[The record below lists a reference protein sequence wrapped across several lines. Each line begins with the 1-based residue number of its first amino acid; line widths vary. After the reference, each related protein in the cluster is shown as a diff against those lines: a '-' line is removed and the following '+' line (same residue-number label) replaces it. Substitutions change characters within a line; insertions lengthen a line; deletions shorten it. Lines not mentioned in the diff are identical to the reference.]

1 MTQIVIRFLVGGLV
15 VSSFA
20 IIGDILRPKSFAG
33 LFGAAPSVALA
44 TLALTV
50 AGDGRL
56 YAATE
61 ACSMIAGAI
70 SFFRICLR
78 RKLDSDARQVCRF
91 EGHDRRN
98 AHLVWPGFGNLG
110 LLLEI
115 AMQIKIDISV
125 LRETKWSDYPIRFLF
140 GGMVTAAAGII
151 AKKFGPGVG
160 GLFLA
165 FPAIFPASATLIE
178 KNAREEKRKAGL
190 NGTRRGRMEAAVD
203 AAGAAIG

>member
-15 VSSFA
+15 ASSFA

-70 SFFRICLR
+70 SFFAYASVVSWILMRGKSAALRVTIAAMPIWFGLALGIWDYCLR
-78 RKLDSDARQVCRF
+78 
-91 EGHDRRN
+91 
-98 AHLVWPGFGNLG
+98 
-110 LLLEI
+110 
-115 AMQIKIDISV
+115 
-125 LRETKWSDYPIRFLF
+125 
-140 GGMVTAAAGII
+140 
-151 AKKFGPGVG
+151 
-160 GLFLA
+160 
-165 FPAIFPASATLIE
+165 
-178 KNAREEKRKAGL
+178 
-190 NGTRRGRMEAAVD
+190 
-203 AAGAAIG
+203 